1 MIIQVKAKPA
11 SQEEKIIKISD
22 NEFEV
27 WVKEPPIQGRANR
40 AIIKALAG
48 YFKVP
53 SSSVRII
60 SGYTSRL
67 KVISIEGK

>member
-40 AIIKALAG
+40 AIIKALAD
-48 YFKVP
+48 YFQISFLAV
-53 SSSVRII
+53 SII
-60 SGYTSRL
+60 SGHTSRL
-67 KVISIEGK
+67 KTINIEGK